1 MTFTPVFL
9 EGKLFQI
16 LSRFESFRSA
26 GGSGGS
32 LVSWAG
38 GRLDRS
44 HHHYTTTKGNY
55 FTKRNYYSTTN
66 SGPLYRDYLANNKL
80 YCFSDS
86 IAGLE

>member
-9 EGKLFQI
+9 EGRSFQI

-44 HHHYTTTKGNY
+44 HHYTTTKGNY
-55 FTKRNYYSTTN
+55 STKRNYSSNTKRNYSTGTT
-66 SGPLYRDYLANNKL
+66 
-80 YCFSDS
+80 
-86 IAGLE
+86 